1 MKIIAS
7 IVGEVR
13 PAVQGKHICI
23 PEEMDYAFP
32 TSEKQFTG
40 PIPALS
46 SLSLPE
52 NAVALSAA
60 LSAVRRASRPSHLV
74 RSCEAR
80 RILGGEGTPVSHG
93 TLRNLVRAGRLH
105 TYGPNRWRLYST
117 AELEALMAPG
127 EEGEA

>member
-1 MKIIAS
+1 MTDNIQSTIYTVAQTDADTSAEKL
-7 IVGEVR
+7 ELLR
-13 PAVQGKHICI
+13 AVC
-23 PEEMDYAFP
+23 A
-32 TSEKQFTG
+32 
-40 PIPALS
+40 
-46 SLSLPE
+46 LPE

>member
-1 MKIIAS
+1 MTDNIQSTIYTVAQTDADTSAEKL
-7 IVGEVR
+7 ELLR
-13 PAVQGKHICI
+13 AVC
-23 PEEMDYAFP
+23 A
-32 TSEKQFTG
+32 
-40 PIPALS
+40 
-46 SLSLPE
+46 LPE
-52 NAVALSAA
+52 NAVSLSAA

-117 AELEALMAPG
+117 AELEALMAPR